1 VSHATRSCKVYAS
14 AALID
19 DLGGKAMSFDVLGD
33 LNWLA
38 VIVAAVA
45 YFVLGAIWYA
55 PPVLGNAW
63 MRAGGVEVPEDQ
75 RPGVGVYL
83 VPLVGALLSAI
94 ALGMLAEASGTDTA
108 GEGLVLGIV
117 AALGFALAIVLS
129 IANFEV
135 GKPRPMTWGAIQVGY
150 YGLGIIIAALIIGAW
165 Q

>member
-1 VSHATRSCKVYAS
+1 
-14 AALID
+14 
-19 DLGGKAMSFDVLGD
+19 MSFDVLGD

-38 VIVAAVA
+38 VIAAAIA

-63 MRAGGVEVPEDQ
+63 MRAGGVDVPEDE
-75 RPGVGVYL
+75 RPGVGIYL
-83 VPLVGALLSAI
+83 VPLVGALLSSI

-117 AALGFALAIVLS
+117 AALGFALAVVLS
-129 IANFEV
+129 IANFETS
-135 GKPRPMTWGAIQVGY
+135 KPRPMTWGAIQVGY